1 MHTRTTT
8 MRQQYTIGANIF
20 DPKDRSSAIA
30 SIKMQDTKAEGTVTY
45 EVVATG
51 VSPHDDSPN

>member
-8 MRQQYTIGANIF
+8 MRQQYTIGTKTF
-20 DPKDRSSAIA
+20 DSKDRSSAIA
-30 SIKMQDTKAEGTVTY
+30 SIKMQDTKPNGTVTY

-51 VSPHDDSPN
+51 VSPNDDSPN